1 MSHSPYSNKK
11 VMEDWL
17 KDLGVLDTLATAA
30 KIIQLAA
37 NNPDY
42 PEHARNASKGMNH
55 YELVA
60 ENLNRVTLTGD
71 KFVSFQNEP
80 ITKNL
85 NALATDL
92 PQEAYPF
99 LTALSRRRGLYR
111 SDSYKNMPYWE
122 VSTCCSLV
130 MQSANRFGGID
141 KIRWESS
148 TKKRI
153 ISATNHYVQDTLDI
167 PGLDDLVEDLPLRL
181 PILVVAY
188 NISPEGELKEFALG
202 LPAPVERRNQSPWVW
217 TIDVLDHAASSKFL
231 AAIDSAQEEVQSTTH
246 PEAPAV
252 PDAHVKLK
260 KAAE

>member
-17 KDLGVLDTLATAA
+17 EDLGVLDTLATAA

-42 PEHARNASKGMNH
+42 PEHAQNASKGMNH

-71 KFVSFQNEP
+71 KFAMFQKEP
-80 ITKNL
+80 IDENL
-85 NALATDL
+85 EALATDL
-92 PQEAYPF
+92 PQEAYS
-99 LTALSRRRGLYR
+99 LLRDLSLPRGLYR
-111 SDSYKNMPYWE
+111 SDSYKNMPFWE

-188 NISPEGELKEFALG
+188 NISPEGELKEFVLG
-202 LPAPVERRNQSPWVW
+202 LPAPVERRSQSPWVW
-217 TIDVLDHAASSKFL
+217 KIDVLARVASSNSPSVVT
-231 AAIDSAQEEVQSTTH
+231 SAQEVQSTT
-246 PEAPAV
+246 PSEAPAV

>member
-1 MSHSPYSNKK
+1 MSHSPYTNKK

-17 KDLGVLDTLATAA
+17 EDLGVLDTLATAA

-71 KFVSFQNEP
+71 KFATFQKEP
-80 ITKNL
+80 IAENL
-85 NALATDL
+85 EALATDL
-92 PQEAYPF
+92 PQEAYP
-99 LTALSRRRGLYR
+99 LLRDLSLPRGLYR
-111 SDSYKNMPYWE
+111 SDSYKNMPFWE

-188 NISPEGELKEFALG
+188 NISPEGELKEFVLG
-202 LPAPVERRNQSPWVW
+202 LPAPVERRSQSLWVW
-217 TIDVLDHAASSKFL
+217 NIDVLARAASSGSPSV
-231 AAIDSAQEEVQSTTH
+231 AASSAQEVQPTNRS
-246 PEAPAV
+246 EAPAV

>member
-92 PQEAYPF
+92 PQEAYPL

-111 SDSYKNMPYWE
+111 SDSYKN
-122 VSTCCSLV
+122 
-130 MQSANRFGGID
+130 
-141 KIRWESS
+141 
-148 TKKRI
+148 KR
-153 ISATNHYVQDTLDI
+153 
-167 PGLDDLVEDLPLRL
+167 
-181 PILVVAY
+181 
-188 NISPEGELKEFALG
+188 
-202 LPAPVERRNQSPWVW
+202 
-217 TIDVLDHAASSKFL
+217 
-231 AAIDSAQEEVQSTTH
+231 
-246 PEAPAV
+246 
-252 PDAHVKLK
+252 
-260 KAAE
+260 